1 MSMSRKKGKSI
12 KKGSLNDQTKIGY
25 LFILP
30 MIIYFSIFLLL
41 PILLSFVLSFTE
53 WNMRSTPKFVGFENY
68 TNLLFDSVKYPNFWP
83 SLLVTLKYILF
94 SLPVGILLALI
105 LASALNANV
114 KGEGFFKTA
123 YYVPNVTSFVAVAA
137 MWVFLLDPLIGMVNQ
152 LLGINH
158 SWLGSVTTALPA
170 LAVMGIWTGLG
181 YNILIIISAMKGIP
195 DSVYEA
201 AKIDGANPIQRFIY
215 ITLPMIQPTI
225 FFLLVTGLIA
235 SFQVFDPMYLMTKGG
250 PDGSTMSY
258 MLSLYNHAF
267 RYFEMGTA
275 SAMSYILLVIILIVT
290 WINFKFVPEKM
301 DE

>member
-1 MSMSRKKGKSI
+1 MSTSRKKGKSI

-94 SLPVGILLALI
+94 SLPIGILLALI
-105 LASALNANV
+105 LASALNSNV

-235 SFQVFDPMYLMTKGG
+235 SFQIFDPMYLMTKGG

-275 SAMSYILLVIILIVT
+275 SAMSYILLVIILFVT